1 LGRFLVGESVMS
13 STKNLGL
20 VAACL
25 LLATP
30 TFAFGQIK
38 DEMLAVIP
46 ATQRP
51 RFVTRLNLYIE
62 YKLKGQEEKLKALY
76 DEETLCSICLGKK
89 ECVDECSSP
98 MTLDVPKGFDSQ
110 IVVLKPVSVEV
121 IAGEHDRY
129 KIKAIQRERVDY
141 YGNGKHKVW
150 KKTVSIEARFQ
161 NNEWYFSLIAEPANL
176 IL

>member
-1 LGRFLVGESVMS
+1 MS

-20 VAACL
+20 VSASL
-25 LLATP
+25 LLATS

-62 YKLKGQEEKLKALY
+62 YRLKGQEEKLKALY
-76 DEETLCSICLGKK
+76 DEETLCSMCLGKK
-89 ECVDECSSP
+89 ECVDECSPP
-98 MTLDVPKGFDSQ
+98 MTLYVPKGFDSQ

-121 IAGEHDRY
+121 IAGEHDGY

-150 KKTVSIEARFQ
+150 QKTVSREARFQ
-161 NNEWYFSLIAEPANL
+161 NNEWYFSMIAEPANL

>member
-1 LGRFLVGESVMS
+1 MS
-13 STKNLGL
+13 SAKNLVL

-25 LLATP
+25 LLAIS

-51 RFVTRLNLYIE
+51 RFVTRLDLYIE
-62 YKLKGQEEKLKALY
+62 YKLRREEEKLQALY
-76 DEETLCSICLGKK
+76 DEETLCSMCLGKK
-89 ECVDECSSP
+89 ECVEECAPP
-98 MTLDVPKGFDSQ
+98 MTLDVPKGFESR
-110 IVVLKPVSVEV
+110 IVALKPISVEV

-141 YGNGKHKVW
+141 YGNGKYKIW

-161 NNEWYFSLIAEPANL
+161 KNEWYFSLIAEPANL